1 MTAKFFTASVD
12 LLNMLMEYAAQ
23 IGIHAQTIRSACGL
37 DLNAYRGSNARVPM
51 QEFNK
56 IWAAVLN
63 CAHDPDFGLHFGE
76 ASHKML
82 RRHLLY
88 AMMANCDTVEQA
100 IQKKFQYHNLI
111 MDLIQ
116 PALMINGNLA
126 KLTWRVDHPGLKA
139 ERHLTES
146 VMALFRCM
154 LAYLTNDEIE
164 LKQVRFCHPPPARI
178 AEHERLF
185 QAPLAF
191 DESEN
196 AMVMPKSYLAAPILF
211 ANQAIMMDLE
221 RLVQKILHQSYGLH
235 PWKQKVSHLL
245 FDSFLNENPADIE
258 AIAGRL
264 ALTKR
269 TLQLKLKQ
277 ENTSFRELLDGV
289 RGELAMGLLKD
300 GNASL
305 CEIALLLGFAEQSA
319 FQHAFKRWTG
329 KTPGDYRK

>member
-1 MTAKFFTASVD
+1 
-12 LLNMLMEYAAQ
+12 
-23 IGIHAQTIRSACGL
+23 
-37 DLNAYRGSNARVPM
+37 VPI

-56 IWAAVLN
+56 IWLAVLN
-63 CAHDPDFGLHFGE
+63 CANDPDFGLHFGE

-88 AMMANCDTVEQA
+88 AMMAKCDTVEQA

-116 PALMINGNLA
+116 PAMNVTGNQA
-126 KLTWRVDHPGLKA
+126 KLTWQIGHAGLKT

-146 VMALFRCM
+146 VMALFGCM
-154 LAYLTNDEIE
+154 LGYLTNEKIEIKE
-164 LKQVRFCHPPPARI
+164 VRFCHSLPASI
-178 AEHERLF
+178 TEHERIF
-185 QAPLAF
+185 QAPLSFGA
-191 DESEN
+191 SEN
-196 AMVMPKSYLAAPILF
+196 AMVMPKSCLEAPILF
-211 ANQAIMMDLE
+211 ANQAIMIDLE

-235 PWKQKVSHLL
+235 PWKQKVSYLL

-258 AIAGRL
+258 AVAGQL

-277 ENTSFRELLDGV
+277 ENTSFRELLDEV
-289 RGELAMGLLKD
+289 KGELALGFLKD
-300 GNASL
+300 GNESL
-305 CEIALLLGFAEQSA
+305 CEIALLLGFSEQSA

-329 KTPGDYRK
+329 KTPGEYRNQLK